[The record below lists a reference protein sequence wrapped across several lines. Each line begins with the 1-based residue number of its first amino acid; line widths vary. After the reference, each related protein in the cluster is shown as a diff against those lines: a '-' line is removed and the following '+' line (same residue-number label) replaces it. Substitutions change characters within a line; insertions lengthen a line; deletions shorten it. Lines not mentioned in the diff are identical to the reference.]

1 MKKIN
6 IIVVGAS
13 GKMGQAIIKETLEDP
28 DLNLAMAIDI
38 KTSPRIGKDA
48 GELFGFESNIKI
60 SSDLIV
66 DKAQAD
72 ILIDFTRPEA
82 SLKYLGFC
90 EKNNLGYVLGTTGFS
105 DNEKKL
111 IAHAAKKIPIC
122 FAPNMSIGVN
132 VLISLVE
139 KATQSLHDDF
149 DIEIMESHHKHKVDS
164 PSGTAIRLGEE
175 VAKASNRS
183 LNENA
188 VFSREGIQ
196 KERQK
201 KEIGFSVVRGGDIV
215 GDHTVLYAGDGERIE
230 LTHKAS
236 SRTTFSK
243 GATKAAKYI
252 NNQTKGLFDMFDVL
266 NLKK

>member
-1 MKKIN
+1 MDKIN

-13 GKMGQAIIKETLEDP
+13 GKMGQAIIKETLDDS
-28 DLNLAMAIDI
+28 DLNLTMAIDI

-60 SSDLIV
+60 SSDLLM

-82 SLKYLGFC
+82 SMKYLDFC
-90 EKNNLGYVLGTTGFS
+90 EKNNVGYVLGTTGFS

-149 DIEIMESHHKHKVDS
+149 DIEIMESHHKHKVD
-164 PSGTAIRLGEE
+164 
-175 VAKASNRS
+175 
-183 LNENA
+183 
-188 VFSREGIQ
+188 
-196 KERQK
+196 
-201 KEIGFSVVRGGDIV
+201 
-215 GDHTVLYAGDGERIE
+215 
-230 LTHKAS
+230 
-236 SRTTFSK
+236 
-243 GATKAAKYI
+243 
-252 NNQTKGLFDMFDVL
+252 
-266 NLKK
+266 